1 MKYDFEKLDK
11 KRKELYDFIRQ
22 NGLAEFFDEYSGID
36 QLIYDLEYITLWES
50 VCKKIVAKQIS
61 LSEAKKI
68 IDHATN
74 PERDP
79 LDGFPRK

>member
-11 KRKELYDFIRQ
+11 KRKELYKFVRQ
-22 NGLAEFFDEYSGID
+22 NDLMKFFDEYSGID
-36 QLIYDLEYITLWES
+36 QFVYDLEYITLWES
-50 VCKKIVAKQIS
+50 VCKKIVAKQMS

-68 IDHATN
+68 IDRATN

-79 LDGFPRK
+79 SDGFLRK